1 MAGNLRGGYWRRQ
14 RKVTYLIRVR
24 GYPLKS
30 CGSAR
35 TSGSPNLPSRPPG
48 TTRLRLPALARLK
61 QILYARRRT
70 GRPVGGFWHAP
81 PPVHRRHHGARG
93 PARAEG
99 RFRRPRGRAR
109 CLHGA
114 RLGCREDP
122 PRRRR
127 RVPRAPH
134 RGTRNREAAPRPIHR
149 DADGLLKDGEG
160 RRDKAKG
167 EGSAKGEGTKRRA
180 KRRQRAKGKSE
191 GRRGGEGRRDRA
203 KGEGSAKGEGTKRR
217 AKGRRRA
224 KGEVGDRTPFALR
237 LIPSPF
243 PSPASPLTHP
253 SPFTIRPSPF
263 TNPLTPHLSP
273 LTPRRSITAH
283 ASIGTMISWC
293 PVISY
298 PLPPSSVGRSTT
310 FTRGR

>member
-1 MAGNLRGGYWRRQ
+1 MAGNLRWGYWRRQ
-14 RKVTYLIRVR
+14 RKVTCLIRVR

-81 PPVHRRHHGARG
+81 HPVHRRHHGARG

-180 KRRQRAKGKSE
+180 K
-191 GRRGGEGRRDRA
+191 
-203 KGEGSAKGEGTKRR
+203 
-217 AKGRRRA
+217 GRRRA
-224 KGEVGDRTPFALR
+224 KGQSEGRRVGEGRRAKWEIEPPSPFALSLRPSRRPPHPPPTLRPSPFALR
-237 LIPSPF
+237 PSPT
-243 PSPASPLTHP
+243 PSPLTSHP
-253 SPFTIRPSPF
+253 SPPDAQSP
-263 TNPLTPHLSP
+263 PTP
-273 LTPRRSITAH
+273 
-283 ASIGTMISWC
+283 ASA
-293 PVISY
+293 P
-298 PLPPSSVGRSTT
+298 
-310 FTRGR
+310 

>member
-1 MAGNLRGGYWRRQ
+1 MAGNLRGGYWSRQ

-81 PPVHRRHHGARG
+81 HPVHRRHHGARG

-99 RFRRPRGRAR
+99 RFRRPPGRRR

-134 RGTRNREAAPRPIHR
+134 RGTRNHAAGPRPIHR

-180 KRRQRAKGKSE
+180 KRRQRAKGQSE
-191 GRRGGEGRRDRA
+191 GRRVGEGRRDKA

-224 KGEVGDRTPFALR
+224 KGQSEGRRVGEGRRDKAKGE
-237 LIPSPF
+237 
-243 PSPASPLTHP
+243 ASAKGEGTK
-253 SPFTIRPSPF
+253 
-263 TNPLTPHLSP
+263 
-273 LTPRRSITAH
+273 RRAK
-283 ASIGTMISWC
+283 
-293 PVISY
+293 
-298 PLPPSSVGRSTT
+298 GR
-310 FTRGR
+310 RRAKG